1 MSALLRNSIGAAILA
16 GALFTAGCSLGP
28 AVSPPHSPAV
38 TTSAAT
44 QAPGQLGVPVL
55 FQFGSGST
63 GQAIVWTTEWQPGSG
78 HTTPKYGAF
87 LVLDVTI
94 EGVTGVVS
102 ASPLYWSAR
111 DAQGRN
117 YDTSP
122 FGLDTA
128 APQLGVA
135 HLNPGD
141 QARGFVVI
149 DMPRGPATIQ
159 LSNPMVDVVGTWLVP
174 G

>member
-1 MSALLRNSIGAAILA
+1 MGALLRNSIGAAILA
-16 GALFTAGCSLGP
+16 AALLTAGCSSLGP
-28 AVSPPHSPAV
+28 AVSTPHSPA
-38 TTSAAT
+38 TTAAS
-44 QAPGQLGVPVL
+44 QVPGQAGVPVL
-55 FQFGSGST
+55 FQFDNGST
-63 GQAIVWTTEWQPGSG
+63 GQATVWTTEWQPGSG

-117 YDTSP
+117 YDASP